1 LQVLERDGRR
11 GVRLLAAGLFL
22 TVDHVAKLATRPQ
35 SGGRSE
41 RISAR
46 RLSNPLCDCAI
57 PIMGRARIA
66 RLYSIDEAFGEAAEH
81 GCQQLAP
88 GSCCAVDAKPRHA
101 RVHQRPACSGIA
113 AIEKRRRRP
122 TVIVS

>member
-1 LQVLERDGRR
+1 VAL
-11 GVRLLAAGLFL
+11 GLFGS
-22 TVDHVAKLATRPQ
+22 RW
-35 SGGRSE
+35 
-41 RISAR
+41 R
-46 RLSNPLCDCAI
+46 REVWAAAYPAI
-57 PIMGRARIA
+57 
-66 RLYSIDEAFGEAAEH
+66 EAFGEAAEH

-122 TVIVS
+122 TV